1 MYYGNN
7 DWRDYCLAHSWGT
20 SPEMKQKEREYNAK
34 YYQEHKEDILA
45 RRKKDRYGD
54 WIYGRDFDYN
64 KQGDVGFEGSR
75 YAGKRKNWDLARASD
90 EEWRRVM
97 ADQDWDTEIEAE
109 MKNVPRSSWFKGLPP
124 NVQQNVQAHNNQVTK
139 NIEALQGH
147 VDQFLQSHPDLP
159 ADQKNQLLR
168 NLKSQIVKAED
179 EYITPQSSEDR
190 AYVAELMK
198 KAQKR

>member
-54 WIYGRDFDYN
+54 WRWDRDYD
-64 KQGDVGFEGSR
+64 GDTGGFEGSR
-75 YAGKRKNWDLARASD
+75 YVGKKKNHDLYDNEEFGRTLAGQ
-90 EEWRRVM
+90 EF
-97 ADQDWDTEIEAE
+97 DTEIEAQ
-109 MKNVPRSSWFKGLPP
+109 NAHTLQSAWFKGLPS
-124 NVQQNVQAHNNQVTK
+124 NVQQNIKAHNDQVTQ

-159 ADQKNQLLR
+159 DAQKNQLLKNLR
-168 NLKSQIVKAED
+168 NQMIKAED
-179 EYITPQSSEDR
+179 EYITPNSSEDR
-190 AYVAELMK
+190 AYVSDLMK